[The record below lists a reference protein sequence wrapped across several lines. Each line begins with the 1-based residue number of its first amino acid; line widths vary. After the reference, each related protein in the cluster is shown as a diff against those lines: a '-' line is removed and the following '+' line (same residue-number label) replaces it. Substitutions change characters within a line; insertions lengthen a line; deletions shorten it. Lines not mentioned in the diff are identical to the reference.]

1 MQGPTLPISEE
12 IHRTKYRLDGESFEQ
27 CVYRIANAL
36 KDGEEH
42 RRALKDI
49 LGNMRFLPAGRVQCA
64 IGSPRQT
71 TAYNCF
77 VSGPLEDSMDSIM
90 ERAKEAAET
99 MRRGGGIGYDFSLIR
114 PRGDLIQSLDA
125 RASGPVSFM
134 AIYDAVCHTIA
145 SAGHRRGAQ
154 MAVLRVDHP
163 DIERFIRAKQDSSS
177 LRGFNISVAVTDEF
191 MHCLGAGE
199 KFALR
204 WPEDGKVYSFIN
216 PAALWD
222 DIMRSNWDWAEP
234 GVLFIDTINRM
245 NNLRYCEIIAAT
257 NPCGEQPL
265 PQHGACLLGSFN
277 LVKYLVEAKS
287 MNMLPPGARS
297 PYLFDW
303 PQFQSDIPHIV
314 RALDNVIDRTIYP
327 LEAQKGEALL
337 KRRMGPGVTALA
349 NCAEVLGYP
358 YGSQA
363 FLKFEAEIL
372 ACLANAAY
380 VASAELAKE
389 KGPFPAYNPQYL
401 DSEYLKVLD
410 PWTISQIERWGV
422 RNSHLTSI
430 APTGTISL
438 TADNVSSGIEPPF
451 RLTYDRTIQEFDG
464 FRTETVEDY
473 AYRVYGVAG
482 RTADQLTAQEHL
494 EVLSVA
500 QEFVDSAVSKTCN
513 VGDDVPYDDF
523 KSLYTQAWRAGCKGL
538 TTFRPAG
545 KRTGIL
551 TAREEEADEPAAVA
565 CTIDPITG
573 AKTCSD

>member
-77 VSGPLEDSMDSIM
+77 VSGPIEDSMDSIM

-114 PRGDLIQSLDA
+114 PRGDLIQSLDT

-163 DIERFIRAKQDSSS
+163 DIERFIRAKQDNSS

-204 WPEDGKVYSFIN
+204 WPEDGKVYSFID

-265 PQHGACLLGSFN
+265 PPHGACLLGSFN
-277 LVKYLVEAKS
+277 LTRYLVATP
-287 MNMLPPGARS
+287 LGFT
-297 PYLFDW
+297 FDW
-303 PQFQSDIPHIV
+303 TQFYDDIVNVV
-314 RALDNVIDRTIYP
+314 RAMDNVIERTIYP
-327 LEAQKGEALL
+327 LDEQAIEAMR
-337 KRRMGPGVTALA
+337 KRRMGLGVTGLA
-349 NCAEVLGYP
+349 NAAEVLGYP
-358 YGSQA
+358 YASAA
-363 FLKFEAEIL
+363 FLQFEGEVL
-372 ACLANAAY
+372 AALANQAY
-380 VASAELAKE
+380 VASSELASE
-389 KGPFPAYNPQYL
+389 KGSFSLYSARYL
-401 DSEYLKVLD
+401 DSAFLKVLD
-410 PWTISQIERWGV
+410 PFTISQIERWGV

-438 TADNVSSGIEPPF
+438 TADNVSSGIEPPYNL
-451 RLTYDRTIQEFDG
+451 RYDRMISEFDG

-482 RTADQLTAQEHL
+482 RTANSLLAREHL
-494 EVLSVA
+494 AVLSHA

-513 VGDDVPYDDF
+513 VGDDVSYEEF
-523 KSLYTQAWRAGCKGL
+523 KGLYSAAWAAGCKGL
-538 TTFRPAG
+538 TTFRSAG
-545 KRTGIL
+545 KRAGIL
-551 TAREEEADEPAAVA
+551 TAKEEEPDTPAVQA